1 MPTLQT
7 PTLTDKAEYQMALDS
22 AIGYLSYFSP
32 MSEECIAYLKK
43 HAFERRLNKG
53 DLLHQSGILCPYSY
67 FVIKGVLRGYINDS
81 SNQVTTWITAEN
93 QIFSSV
99 RGYVLQLPTVEDI
112 EALEECYILGMHH
125 SNLDYA
131 YEHFPEFNIVG
142 RKIAEYYYIYAEDRA
157 LLSRLSKP
165 VDRYNYFMVKNS
177 TMFKRIPHSY
187 IASYLD
193 MSLETLNSIMEEQAG
208 KKNY

>member
-7 PTLTDKAEYQMALDS
+7 PILSDKAEYQIALDS

-43 HAFERRLNKG
+43 NAFERRLNKG
-53 DLLHQSGILCPYSY
+53 DLLHQAGIICLHSY
-67 FVIKGVLRGYINDS
+67 FVIKGVLRGYINDGN
-81 SNQVTTWITAEN
+81 NQITTWITAEN

-99 RGYVLQLPTVEDI
+99 RGYVLQLPTVENI

-131 YEHFPEFNIVG
+131 YAHFPEFNIVG

-177 TMFKRIPHSY
+177 TMLKRIPHSF

-193 MSLETLNSIMEEQAG
+193 MSLETLTGIMEVQAN
-208 KKNY
+208 KKHK

>member
-1 MPTLQT
+1 
-7 PTLTDKAEYQMALDS
+7 
-22 AIGYLSYFSP
+22 
-32 MSEECIAYLKK
+32 
-43 HAFERRLNKG
+43 
-53 DLLHQSGILCPYSY
+53 LHQAGIICLHSY

-81 SNQVTTWITAEN
+81 NNQVTTWITAEN

-99 RGYVLQLPTVEDI
+99 RGYVLQLPTVENI

-131 YEHFPEFNIVG
+131 YAQFPEFNIVG

-177 TMFKRIPHSY
+177 TMLKRIPHSF

-193 MSLETLNSIMEEQAG
+193 MSLETLTSIIEEQAN
-208 KKNY
+208 KKHK

>member
-1 MPTLQT
+1 MSTLQT
-7 PTLTDKAEYQMALDS
+7 HAHTDKAEYQLALDS
-22 AIGYLSYFSP
+22 AIGYLSYFSS
-32 MSEECIAYLKK
+32 MSEECITYLKK
-43 HAFERRLNKG
+43 HAFERRLNQG
-53 DLLHQSGILCPYSY
+53 DLLHQAGIICPYAY
-67 FVIKGVLRGYINDS
+67 FVIKGVLRGYINDG

-112 EALEECYILGMHH
+112 EALEECHILGIHH

-165 VDRYNYFMVKNS
+165 IDRYNYFMVKNR

-193 MSLETLNSIMEEQAG
+193 MSLDTLNSIMEEQPM
-208 KKNY
+208 KKGQ

>member
-7 PTLTDKAEYQMALDS
+7 PILSDKAEYQIALDS

-43 HAFERRLNKG
+43 NAFERRLNKG
-53 DLLHQSGILCPYSY
+53 DLLHQAGIICLHSY
-67 FVIKGVLRGYINDS
+67 FVIKGVLRGYINDGN
-81 SNQVTTWITAEN
+81 NQVTTWITAEN

-99 RGYVLQLPTVEDI
+99 RGYVLQLPTVENI

-131 YEHFPEFNIVG
+131 YAHFPEFNIVG

-177 TMFKRIPHSY
+177 TMLKRIPHSF

-193 MSLETLNSIMEEQAG
+193 MSLETLTGIMEVQAN
-208 KKNY
+208 KKHK

>member
-7 PTLTDKAEYQMALDS
+7 PILSDKAEYQIALDS

-43 HAFERRLNKG
+43 NAFERRLNKG
-53 DLLHQSGILCPYSY
+53 DLLHQAGIICLHSY

-81 SNQVTTWITAEN
+81 NNQVTTWITAEN

-99 RGYVLQLPTVEDI
+99 RGYVLQLPTLENI

-131 YEHFPEFNIVG
+131 YAQFPEFNIVG

-177 TMFKRIPHSY
+177 TMLKRIPHSF

-193 MSLETLNSIMEEQAG
+193 MSLETLTSIIEEQAN
-208 KKNY
+208 KKHK

>member
-7 PTLTDKAEYQMALDS
+7 PILSDKAEYQIALDS

-43 HAFERRLNKG
+43 NAFERRLNKG
-53 DLLHQSGILCPYSY
+53 DLLHQAGIICLHSY
-67 FVIKGVLRGYINDS
+67 FVIKGVLRGYINDGN
-81 SNQVTTWITAEN
+81 NQITTWITAEN

-99 RGYVLQLPTVEDI
+99 RGYVLQLPTVENI

-131 YEHFPEFNIVG
+131 YAHFPEFNIVG

-177 TMFKRIPHSY
+177 TMLKRIPHSF

-193 MSLETLNSIMEEQAG
+193 MSLETLTSIIEEQPN
-208 KKNY
+208 KKHK